1 MLDIKTF
8 RRRIGLF
15 RQRSINYKRINEVFT
30 NAQLTTKKNCLPN
43 NATILKSIIR
53 WKVSL
58 VLLVMT
64 TTILWT
70 TQDTRSSKTR
80 QRSKSFSNF
89 IYKIT
94 KEKILFNQIRSSESK
109 LVRARSHLNYF
120 TKCLEKNVYPKNLY
134 IKSEHFNIA
143 FATNDIKESLCQ
155 LDQKTITE
163 KMSLCIT
170 HFKLKVIEL
179 EEEIAIHK
187 DKLRNICDGERLTFL
202 QNKLKQFKDKL
213 YKELEKKKH
222 KKFNKLSPSLSE
234 IWNTPSQ

>member
-1 MLDIKTF
+1 MLDIETF
-8 RRRIGLF
+8 RRRI
-15 RQRSINYKRINEVFT
+15 QRSINYKRINEVFT
-30 NAQLTTKKNCLPN
+30 NAPLTAKKNCLSN
-43 NATILKSIIR
+43 NAIVLRSIIN
-53 WKVSL
+53 WKVLL

-64 TTILWT
+64 TAILWT
-70 TQDTRSSKTR
+70 PQDTRSSKNR
-80 QRSKSFSNF
+80 QRVKSFSNF
-89 IYKIT
+89 IYKNT
-94 KEKILFNQIRSSESK
+94 EEKILFNQTRSSESK

-120 TKCLEKNVYPKNLY
+120 TKCLEKNVYPKNLD

-143 FATNDIKESLCQ
+143 FATNDVKESLWP

-179 EEEIAIHK
+179 EKEIARHK

-202 QNKLKQFKDKL
+202 QSKFNQFKDKL